1 MKKLIAATLVT
12 GLAISPIASVSAN
25 AATGNSMDSVK
36 QIEQGDTTLEGATL
50 GDSIQTVL
58 KENKNPVYSTS
69 ADGKE
74 HIYEFHKDNGKLVVT
89 TDGKKDKGHITRVS
103 MSYND
108 TDGPSYKDVKKQ
120 LSDDAVTR
128 EHYNSVTGNFGY
140 IQDDRASYQFS
151 SQSPDDKNI
160 KLYRI
165 DIGE

>member
-89 TDGKKDKGHITRVS
+89 TDG
-103 MSYND
+103 
-108 TDGPSYKDVKKQ
+108 PSYKDVKKQ